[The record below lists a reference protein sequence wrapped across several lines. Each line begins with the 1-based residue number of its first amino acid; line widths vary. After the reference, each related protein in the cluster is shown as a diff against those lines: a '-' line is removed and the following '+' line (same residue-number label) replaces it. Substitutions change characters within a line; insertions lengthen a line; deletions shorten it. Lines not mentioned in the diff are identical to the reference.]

1 VKNVFWD
8 DFNDN
13 YLDPN
18 KWEAIVETGGS
29 IMERNQ
35 RLEFIMPRYPNTGTY
50 KAFVV
55 SVASENVNGE
65 EILSTMCLGG
75 CTGVDVKVG
84 NEKVAKGNPTN
95 YYMVRLVS
103 MYDPDNPS
111 VGDIVL
117 RVFRKSPSGS
127 QYLYDKVIGSYP
139 AGKNMTVRARMV
151 FKYGKASF
159 YADWGAGE
167 KFLAEENYA
176 LPSLEN
182 YFYMR
187 ADSSDQRYGTAWFD
201 DVGAPQ
207 LPKVTVAAILSPSI
221 FGTTLFTYSAYKFKR

>member
-1 VKNVFWD
+1 VFWD

-13 YLDPN
+13 YLDPD

-29 IMERNQ
+29 IIEQNQ
-35 RLEFIMPRYPNTGTY
+35 RLELVMPRYPNAGTY

-55 SVASENVNGE
+55 SKASENVDGE
-65 EILSTMCLGG
+65 EIPTTMCLGG
-75 CTGVDVKVG
+75 CFAVDVKVG
-84 NEKVAKGNPTN
+84 NEKVSKGNPTN
-95 YYMVRLVS
+95 YYMVNLGN

-117 RVFRKSPSGS
+117 RVFRRGPAGS
-127 QYLYDKVIGSYP
+127 KYLYDTVIGSYP
-139 AGKNMTVRARMV
+139 ADKNMTVRARMV
-151 FKYGKASF
+151 FKNGKASF

-167 KFLAEENYA
+167 KFLAQEDYA

-187 ADSSDQRYGTAWFD
+187 AISDNNRYGTAWFD
-201 DVGAPQ
+201 DVGVPL
-207 LPKVTVAAILSPSI
+207 LPKAAVAALPILAPMVL
-221 FGTTLFTYSAYKFKR
+221 GLTLFVPSAYKFKR